1 MLLLKVKRCPFTR
14 RSLLM
19 RRFQKT
25 AIIIVHIYAILLKIT
40 DPELDSTAAASSS
53 LLFLR
58 TDAYPS
64 VTNLKQTCPTSIFAF
79 IAE

>member
-1 MLLLKVKRCPFTR
+1 MSIHTKVVVDEEVSKDSNNYC
-14 RSLLM
+14 
-19 RRFQKT
+19 
-25 AIIIVHIYAILLKIT
+25 AHICHIAQKIT